1 MTRVARFCG
10 FKDPNDKVARLAWIM
25 VALGPIIIF
34 TIVMSSTFYMIFVA
48 DALGGGP
55 GMYLEGL
62 ALIGILVV
70 IQMVIQTLLDY
81 PTGTLGDMIG
91 HRFVIASAYLLY
103 GVAFYI
109 TSFLTPTTPIFVF
122 VLIYVLWGLAY
133 SQESGAWDAWF
144 DNNYRVAAP
153 DDVERKEYGIFMGR
167 LGMIATALSM
177 AALIPGS
184 ILAVVFSRMWVFQ
197 VSAILCVGT
206 AIAVLLL
213 VKDFPEVQEARE
225 KKPSV
230 GEYFKLLKSGASFIV
245 GDPFV
250 KYVIFGGV
258 LVWSC
263 VFVWGELIVFPLLF
277 AYLVT
282 DVAVATFRTLLRIPG
297 MFTTERAGVWSQKFK
312 PEEWIPRFRLIQN
325 CGFACFLIFAA
336 IMYVFDPVTGPA
348 TLVDVVVPLTDFV
361 IMSVPQESLLPAT
374 LMFLTF
380 VIGGFFFT
388 VADILTM
395 RLMIDVV
402 PDNIRNSVYSLSPT
416 LAIVVAIPQIA
427 LFGAS
432 IQYIGFPIT
441 LAITGLISLV
451 GILMIR
457 KGLSYPIPITEERKL
472 ALEKIAAEQ
481 EVAYVEQAAQETGS
495 NPSEE
500 YEEMPSGQD

>member
-1 MTRVARFCG
+1 MSRVARLCG

-25 VALGPIIIF
+25 VTLGPIIIF
-34 TIVMSSTFYMIFVA
+34 TLVMSSTFYMIFVA
-48 DALGGGP
+48 DTLGGGP
-55 GMYLEGL
+55 GMFLEGL
-62 ALIGILVV
+62 AFVGVLVV
-70 IQMVIQTLLDY
+70 IQMVVQTLLDY

-91 HRFVIASAYLLY
+91 HRFVIASAYLIY

-109 TSFLTPTTPIFVF
+109 TSLLTPTTPIFMF
-122 VLIYVLWGLAY
+122 VLVYVLWGLAY

-153 DDVERKEYGIFMGR
+153 DDVERKDYGVFMGR

-197 VSAILCVGT
+197 ASAILCVGT
-206 AIAVLLL
+206 AIAVLML
-213 VKDFPEVQEARE
+213 VKDFPEVQEMRDE
-225 KKPSV
+225 KPSV
-230 GEYFKLLKSGASFIV
+230 REYFRLLKTGASFIV

-258 LVWSC
+258 VIWSC
-263 VFVWGELIVFPLLF
+263 VFVWGELIIFPLLF

-312 PEEWIPRFRLIQN
+312 PEEWIPKFRLIQN

-336 IMYVFDPVTGPA
+336 IMYVFNPVTGPV
-348 TLVDVVVPLTDFV
+348 TLVDVMVPFTDFV
-361 IMSVPQESLLPAT
+361 IMQVPQESLLPTT

-380 VIGGFFFT
+380 VIGGFFFNA
-388 VADILTM
+388 ADILTM

-402 PDNIRNSVYSLSPT
+402 PTSIRNSVYSLTPT
-416 LAIVVAIPQIA
+416 LAIIVAIPQIA
-427 LFGAS
+427 FFGAS
-432 IQYIGFPIT
+432 IQHIGFPIT

-451 GILMIR
+451 GVLMIR
-457 KGLSYPIPITEERKL
+457 KGLSYPIPITEERKQ
-472 ALEKIAAEQ
+472 AL
-481 EVAYVEQAAQETGS
+481 EQAAQEQQETTIEQTGQDS
-495 NPSEE
+495 SINPSDDAVQ
-500 YEEMPSGQD
+500 MPSGQD